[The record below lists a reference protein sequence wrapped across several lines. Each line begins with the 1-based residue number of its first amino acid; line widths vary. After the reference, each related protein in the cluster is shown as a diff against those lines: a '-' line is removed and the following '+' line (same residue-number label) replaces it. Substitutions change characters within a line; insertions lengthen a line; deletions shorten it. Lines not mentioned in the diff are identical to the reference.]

1 MCELLI
7 YEDNITKS
15 FLSFIQICLVEVN
28 KVVFVWSMQEHVI
41 EVMSFSLYYFNL
53 QQNTK
58 VK

>member
-7 YEDNITKS
+7 YEDNVTKS
-15 FLSFIQICLVEVN
+15 FSSFIQMCLVEVY
-28 KVVFVWSMQEHVI
+28 KVVFVWSMQEYVI
-41 EVMSFSLYYFNL
+41 KVMSFSLYYFNL